1 MKRIIPGVLAIT
13 FLLAACNNAGQPSQ
27 TGPDSSHQEHTTAA
41 AVADSAPVTAITP
54 QFSGLDSK
62 VATSLKM
69 VVDQYLHIKNGLADD
84 NTADAAKGGKAMA
97 EALAGVNPGL
107 LAQEQQKV
115 FTDNVDDLKE
125 HAEHIGKNEGNIAHQ
140 REHFAAMSEDVYAL
154 VNAYG
159 GGRPLYHD
167 YCPMYDNN
175 KGALWLSEEKN
186 IKNPYMGAGMTSCG
200 SVKEMIK

>member
-1 MKRIIPGVLAIT
+1 MKRTILGVLAIA

-27 TGPDSSHQEHTTAA
+27 AGPDSVSQEHTSTAA
-41 AVADSAPVTAITP
+41 ADSAPVTALTP

-84 NTADAAKGGKAMA
+84 NSADAANGGRAMA
-97 EALAGVNPGL
+97 EALAGVNPSL
-107 LAQEQQKV
+107 LTPEQQKV
-115 FTDNVDDLKE
+115 FTDNADDLKE

-154 VNAYG
+154 VKAYG

-186 IKNPYMGAGMTSCG
+186 VKNPYMAGMTSCG